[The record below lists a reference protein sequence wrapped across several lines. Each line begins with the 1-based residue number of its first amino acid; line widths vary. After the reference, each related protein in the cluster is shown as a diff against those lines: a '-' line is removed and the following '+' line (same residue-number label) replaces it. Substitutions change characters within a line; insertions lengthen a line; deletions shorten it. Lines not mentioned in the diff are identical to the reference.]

1 MIEASADCAELFESK
16 ATSSGLSLIF
26 AKQLWNEFDVI
37 G

>member
-1 MIEASADCAELFESK
+1 VIEASADCVELFASK

-26 AKQLWNEFDVI
+26 AKQLWNEFDVM